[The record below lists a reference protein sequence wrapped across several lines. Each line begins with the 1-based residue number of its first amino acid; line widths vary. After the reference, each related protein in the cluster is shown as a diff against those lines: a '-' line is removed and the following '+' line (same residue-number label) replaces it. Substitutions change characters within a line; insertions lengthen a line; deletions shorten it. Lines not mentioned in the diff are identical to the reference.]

1 MYNIQYSNSHCLNIK
16 NNNSIVIS
24 KFIISKKLLQEAF
37 LNDESIEFHLLYS
50 NRQEDDILLKET
62 IRYMSK
68 KSQAYSESERAE
80 FQAEF
85 ALGKNEDRKI
95 LDFVLKHGETNKKNN
110 FYLKFYNTLT
120 RVNDSVPSFFTGK
133 VTEDL
138 IKILLPPPEDKTL
151 IMLCGR
157 GKMCK
162 KFLTPI
168 LLNLGHQADNV
179 FTFFLS
185 NFQIII

>member
-1 MYNIQYSNSHCLNIK
+1 M
-16 NNNSIVIS
+16 
-24 KFIISKKLLQEAF
+24 
-37 LNDESIEFHLLYS
+37 EFHLLYS

-62 IRYMSK
+62 ISYMSK
-68 KSQAYSESERAE
+68 KSRSYSESEIEE
-80 FQAEF
+80 FNAEF
-85 ALGKNEDRKI
+85 AKGKNEDRKI
-95 LDFVLKHGETNKKNN
+95 LDFVFKNGEANKKKN

-120 RVNDSVPSFFTGK
+120 RVNDSNPSFITGK

-138 IKILLPPPEDKTL
+138 IKVLLPPPEDKTL

-168 LLNLGHQADNV
+168 LLNLGHQVDNV
-179 FTFFLS
+179 FTF
-185 NFQIII
+185 